1 MHEHDCTKVD
11 MILTEAGLSWKR
23 ALCRLECKVNDAI
36 KAGYRL
42 HALEPVH
49 DCGSLFP
56 RLRVGYI
63 AYLVKA

>member
-1 MHEHDCTKVD
+1 MHEHDCHKVD
-11 MILTEAGLSWKR
+11 LVLTESGILWRR
-23 ALCRLECKVNDAI
+23 ALCRLECKINAYI

-49 DCGSLFP
+49 DCGTLLP
-56 RLRVGYI
+56 RLRIAYI